1 MLGWRWILLEVPKE
15 QMVVSIG
22 GQQSSLTK
30 DTQEPGSSIKPCGK
44 LYSELIQQGGLLK
57 DQMEVLNWVT
67 TE

>member
-1 MLGWRWILLEVPKE
+1 
-15 QMVVSIG
+15 MVVSIG